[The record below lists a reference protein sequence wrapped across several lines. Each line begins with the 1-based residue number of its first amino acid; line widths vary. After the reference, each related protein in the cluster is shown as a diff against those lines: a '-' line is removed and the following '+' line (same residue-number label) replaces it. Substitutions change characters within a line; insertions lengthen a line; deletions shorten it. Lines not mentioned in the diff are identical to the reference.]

1 MLFTFVVGVVGSKNN
16 KDGKEKLKRRFS
28 MTQKGVV
35 LFDKDGRQVTK
46 QELVVR
52 AKAQGCTPS
61 DLIGAI
67 SAQSEDALVEVEAHF
82 SE

>member
-1 MLFTFVVGVVGSKNN
+1 MTK
-16 KDGKEKLKRRFS
+16 KE
-28 MTQKGVV
+28 VV
-35 LFDKDGRQVTK
+35 LFDKNDRQVTE

-52 AKAQGCTPS
+52 ANAQSCTPS

>member
-1 MLFTFVVGVVGSKNN
+1 
-16 KDGKEKLKRRFS
+16 